1 MKGASTLSNSSR
13 LKTVL
18 PTTSNRLTLIF
29 AGTLPGTGSGVV
41 GVVGGDWSKSSGGGS
56 GAGFGGSGEV
66 CSGTGGRIS
75 CGGGVGGS

>member
-29 AGTLPGTGSGVV
+29 AGILPGTGSRVV
-41 GVVGGDWSKSSGGGS
+41 GVVAGDWSKSSGGGS
-56 GAGFGGSGEV
+56 GAGFGGSGGA
-66 CSGTGGRIS
+66 CSVGGTIS